1 MAMGRKR
8 SFDAEAALDRA
19 MRVFWRHGYEGA
31 SLAELTA
38 AMGISPPSLYAAFGN
53 KEQLFAAAV
62 ARYAAGPASHVA
74 VALAAPTARQTFV
87 ALLQATVER
96 LSDPG
101 TPPGCLMVQGALA
114 AGEAGAAA
122 QQALAAAREAAVAAL
137 AERFARAAAAGE
149 LPSEED
155 PQALARFTMTVIH
168 GMAVQAAGGADR
180 AALAAVAALALRA
193 WPSSIRAPGN
203 HVPEPPTHSRK
214 KSQRDV
220 DPAAGRSS

>member
-1 MAMGRKR
+1 
-8 SFDAEAALDRA
+8 
-19 MRVFWRHGYEGA
+19 
-31 SLAELTA
+31 
-38 AMGISPPSLYAAFGN
+38 MGISPPSLYAAFGN

-74 VALAAPTARQTFV
+74 VALAAPTARETFV

-101 TPPGCLMVQGALA
+101 TPPGCLMVQGAL
-114 AGEAGAAA
+114 
-122 QQALAAAREAAVAAL
+122 
-137 AERFARAAAAGE
+137 AAGE

-193 WPSSIRAPGN
+193 WPSSVRAPGC